1 VYNRKNR
8 KGPYVRG
15 PMIIDVHAY
24 LLDSFYTAINHFYH
38 IYVPLDRI
46 WCFHRILVIVNKS
59 LEFTSFLYVFDRV
72 LVHWE
77 EDWKL
82 PLLESSP
89 SEMWSPSEEARRERP
104 RGSSGMKEDSA
115 MSLEE
120 LAQSSAWPSRSHWV
134 KKLELNWGL
143 LKNSPSQSS
152 LLSGD
157 FWNSRRAHPA
167 SNALSE
173 VTRQRLLAQYK
184 NHILLG
190 STEHCFRALCGQK
203 HHSIDLSSIFSFFP
217 LIFSCNL
224 RFVCL
229 SCQWEANFPIV
240 RGLVC

>member
-1 VYNRKNR
+1 MYNRKNR

-120 LAQSSAWPSRSHWV
+120 LAHEFSLTEQISLGEEIGIKLGIIEKLAQPV
-134 KKLELNWGL
+134 KPAEWWLLEFS
-143 LKNSPSQSS
+143 KSSPSEQCFKWS
-152 LLSGD
+152 D
-157 FWNSRRAHPA
+157 KTE
-167 SNALSE
+167 AL
-173 VTRQRLLAQYK
+173 
-184 NHILLG
+184 G
-190 STEHCFRALCGQK
+190 
-203 HHSIDLSSIFSFFP
+203 
-217 LIFSCNL
+217 
-224 RFVCL
+224 
-229 SCQWEANFPIV
+229 PI
-240 RGLVC
+240 